1 MVVLVAYATDHGS
14 TRGVADRIAGRLQLR
29 GVGSAIHG
37 GKWLPEARQFAD
49 QNAALLRERPV
60 WLFSVSAVGDEES
73 MFPPGVA
80 DRLRAWRKE
89 TPEVAEMRR
98 LLHPRERR

>member
-1 MVVLVAYATDHGS
+1 
-14 TRGVADRIAGRLQLR
+14 
-29 GVGSAIHG
+29 
-37 GKWLPEARQFAD
+37 
-49 QNAALLRERPV
+49 
-60 WLFSVSAVGDEES
+60 

-98 LLHPRERR
+98 LLHPREHRNFAGAIARSHWPATGRAFFRATGAVTATTGTGLRSTPGPI